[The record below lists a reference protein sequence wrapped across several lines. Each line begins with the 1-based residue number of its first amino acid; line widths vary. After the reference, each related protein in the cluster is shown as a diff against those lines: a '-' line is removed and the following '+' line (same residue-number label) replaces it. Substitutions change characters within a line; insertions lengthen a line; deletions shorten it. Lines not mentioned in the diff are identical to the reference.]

1 MTTANEDGKPL
12 LIETGRG
19 FSVLY
24 RNKYLYSK
32 YNPQAAIAAQIA
44 SLRIP
49 DSALILCLSP
59 VLGYGLTDLAAKLPA
74 SSYILALECDQQLMR
89 FSLEQCDFSPFAQ
102 QRFSYI
108 RTDSIAGVLKKIES
122 LPLFPFKKC
131 IVLSCSGGVAL
142 HQRFYDEVRLYADEV
157 ISRFWKNRI
166 TLMHLGRNYAHNTFR
181 NLVSLAKSLEKSPK
195 PHLAESLETPL
206 AESPESLETPLA
218 ESPETSLTKSLTASP
233 SRDAP
238 PARRIPSDM
247 RSFRVL
253 TGDDR
258 IHKPIVIA
266 GAGPSLDAARHFL
279 RKNRSAFFLL
289 AVDAAA
295 AALLPDI
302 RPDAIVLVESQYWID
317 AAVIGLQKYGI
328 PVLADLTASP
338 RALRACGGNVS
349 FFCTAYARLRYLD
362 RLYQTLQPLILPP
375 MGSVGLTALQLALAL
390 TSPPLPILHTGLDF
404 AWQNGLTHAAGSS
417 PVKKLFA
424 EICRTQS
431 PYQLNNAAGMQ
442 RISGKQGRSYWTT
455 PTLSGYAELY
465 RHAFSGNGRV
475 IDIGTEGCFLNGRYA
490 DMAEA
495 ERILTD
501 AGQRF
506 SSDTD
511 RQQRSTRSA
520 HEVAIEARRNATS
533 KALCS
538 YLAGEVAALTTLN
551 EHLQGTRSVSED
563 TMEQLFAERDY
574 LYSHFP
580 DAAHGYSLEL
590 SFLKRAGIELRYL
603 LKMLG

>member
-24 RNKYLYSK
+24 QNKYLYSK
-32 YNPQAAIAAQIA
+32 YNPQAAITTQIA
-44 SLRIP
+44 SLQIP
-49 DSALILCLSP
+49 DSALILCFSP
-59 VLGYGLTDLAAKLPA
+59 VLGYGLTDLTAKLPA
-74 SSYILALECDQQLMR
+74 SSYILALECDQRLMR
-89 FSLEQCDFSPFAQ
+89 FSLDHCDFSPFAK

-108 RTDSIAGVLKKIES
+108 RTDSIAEVLKKIES

-131 IVLSCSGGVAL
+131 IVLSCSGGAAL
-142 HQRFYDEVRLYADEV
+142 YQRFYDEVRLYADEI

-181 NLVSLAKSLEKSPK
+181 NLLSLAKSLAKSPAPPFTK
-195 PHLAESLETPL
+195 
-206 AESPESLETPLA
+206 
-218 ESPETSLTKSLTASP
+218 SPETLLAKSRAAS
-233 SRDAP
+233 SARYAP
-238 PARRIPSDM
+238 PARRTPSDM

-253 TGDDR
+253 TGDER
-258 IHKPIVIA
+258 INQPIVVA

-317 AAVIGLQKYGI
+317 AAFIGLQKYGI
-328 PVLADLTASP
+328 PIFADLTASP

-362 RLYQTLQPLILPP
+362 RLYQTLRPLILPP

-390 TSPPLPILHTGLDF
+390 TAPPLPILHTGLDF
-404 AWQNGLTHAAGSS
+404 AWQSGLTHAAGSS

-424 EICRTQS
+424 EICRTQP

-455 PTLSGYAELY
+455 PVLSSYAELY
-465 RHAFSGNGRV
+465 RHAFSGNERV

-490 DMAEA
+490 DVAEA

-501 AGQRF
+501 ADRQF

-511 RQQRSTRSA
+511 RAQLTTRSA
-520 HEVAIEARRNATS
+520 KEDAKEAQRKATS

-538 YLAGEVAALTTLN
+538 YLAGETAALTILN

-563 TMEQLFAERDY
+563 TMEQLLAERDY

-580 DAAHGYSLEL
+580 DAARGYSLDL

-603 LKMLG
+603 LKILG